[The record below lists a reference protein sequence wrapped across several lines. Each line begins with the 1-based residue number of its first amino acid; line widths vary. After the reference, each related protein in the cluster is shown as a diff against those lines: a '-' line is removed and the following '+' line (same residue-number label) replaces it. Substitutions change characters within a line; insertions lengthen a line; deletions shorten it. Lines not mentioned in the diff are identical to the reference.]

1 MRLNL
6 LYVGRIFRCGSAAC
20 PRTGS
25 RCI

>member
-6 LYVGRIFRCGSAAC
+6 PYVGRIFRCGSVAC